1 MGISGKNLQRC
12 RSHLARVSSLLKK
25 FDDVEVAM
33 AMSFES
39 CQDPAYKLKLEQ
51 ISSWVRLFQDTPSHR
66 QALLRKAWSHMWQRL
81 IAAKRPWLFA
91 RGPMAAAL
99 LVLFELLGWEASC
112 LDSWRDPANQLHELD
127 YQDPALQSWLVPLL
141 RLSIESFLW
150 AKAEAHQGST
160 GLGGQLP
167 DLTVA
172 KRKRVWLL
180 KHSPHRVPFHDM
192 LLQGALAV
200 QADTFKQEGTC
211 PACGRNRDTLQHRL
225 WECPQ
230 VGVPCILIPQSSNV
244 SGCGDW
250 FLKAG
255 VSRILSVLRT

>member
-1 MGISGKNLQRC
+1 
-12 RSHLARVSSLLKK
+12 
-25 FDDVEVAM
+25 
-33 AMSFES
+33 MSFES

-51 ISSWVRLFQDTPSHR
+51 ISSCVCLFQDTPSHR
-66 QALLRKAWSHMWQRL
+66 QALRRKAWSHMWQRL

-127 YQDPALQSWLVPLL
+127 YQDPALQSWLVPSLN
-141 RLSIESFLW
+141 LSIESFLW
-150 AKAEAHQGST
+150 AKAEAHQGSK

-172 KRKRVWLL
+172 KRRRVWLL
-180 KHSPHRVPFHDM
+180 KHSPQRIPCHDM
-192 LLQGALAV
+192 LLQGALAA

-211 PACGRNRDTLQHRL
+211 PACGRNRDTLQHML

-230 VGVPCILIPQSSNV
+230 VGVPCILIPESSNV
-244 SGCGDW
+244 SVPKSW
-250 FLKAG
+250 
-255 VSRILSVLRT
+255 SQQILSVLRT